1 MSSGLDTSF
10 IAHFTLFIALLLSG
24 TIILGKLFKII
35 FRLPVIAGQI
45 LGGILLGPS
54 FFNIKQLR
62 LFDAPVQFVDKLSG
76 NIYSLASSDFFVLFI
91 LLISSALTVSYLLW
105 VAGHETNIKDIIKV
119 GVTATTAGV
128 LGAVVPVVATIFT
141 VYFFLSQDF
150 SYIQSIAVG
159 VIFAATSV
167 SIPVAM
173 LFARNKMSLRSSKAT
188 LGAAIIDD
196 IVAVI
201 LLSVFV
207 LSLQSGIFGRVI
219 TKFKAHSHGGI
230 GSSLVYMGT
239 SLLIIII
246 FGYYVIPFVIRWF
259 RAKKISHLIAP
270 FAQVMMFVY
279 FAFAELFGG
288 LAGITGAY
296 FAGLFHRRG
305 DVRHRAEK
313 IISPFVN
320 TFLLPLFLGSVGLQI
335 DVSVLSLYEWAIVF
349 LLLFVAVF
357 SKLFACYIAIGLS
370 NLVRRKK
377 DYRWSLLDGYLFG
390 SSMVARGEVG
400 LVIATVLNGSKVIT
414 PEQYIICVVVIIL
427 TTVASPIMI
436 SCGFYY
442 HDKKDID
449 EMMLDYTVKFGLF
462 SGIGTTQMFNIII
475 TTIEVQN
482 EMRTSVQMSEG
493 RKIVHLEGK
502 NVKIILCPEEG
513 IVLKGNKAQIYDILN
528 MVRQY
533 IMHDV
538 ERLSERIDIEEESKE

>member
-1 MSSGLDTSF
+1 
-10 IAHFTLFIALLLSG
+10 
-24 TIILGKLFKII
+24 
-35 FRLPVIAGQI
+35 
-45 LGGILLGPS
+45 
-54 FFNIKQLR
+54 
-62 LFDAPVQFVDKLSG
+62 
-76 NIYSLASSDFFVLFI
+76 
-91 LLISSALTVSYLLW
+91 
-105 VAGHETNIKDIIKV
+105 
-119 GVTATTAGV
+119 
-128 LGAVVPVVATIFT
+128 
-141 VYFFLSQDF
+141 
-150 SYIQSIAVG
+150 
-159 VIFAATSV
+159 
-167 SIPVAM
+167 
-173 LFARNKMSLRSSKAT
+173 
-188 LGAAIIDD
+188 
-196 IVAVI
+196 
-201 LLSVFV
+201 
-207 LSLQSGIFGRVI
+207 
-219 TKFKAHSHGGI
+219 
-230 GSSLVYMGT
+230 
-239 SLLIIII
+239 
-246 FGYYVIPFVIRWF
+246 
-259 RAKKISHLIAP
+259 
-270 FAQVMMFVY
+270 MFVY